1 MMRYQNAL
9 VVYLVVMLA
18 VLSLSACSRGGDS
31 DSGVARIDESQ
42 RLALEAKAD
51 SRSDMQVQ
59 ATVTKTAEQE
69 TGSGNGVSNDDR
81 SDEEILTGFATC
93 MREQGFNIPD
103 PELNADGTVNFQKMR
118 ETIVQDPKFDP
129 SSTKLRESFRECFPL
144 LREATFVQQREAE
157 DPIEIQ
163 DNLLAFAQ
171 CLRDEGF
178 DVPDPDFSQGSRQAM
193 RPLIQSLQGSDSK
206 IQEAVLSCRETV
218 FGNDATRPPGGGG
231 MRGRPGGGNTN

>member
-1 MMRYQNAL
+1 MRYQNAL
-9 VVYLVVMLA
+9 VAYLVIMLA
-18 VLSLSACSRGGDS
+18 VLSLSACSRGGES
-31 DSGVARIDESQ
+31 DGGVARIDESQ
-42 RLALEAKAD
+42 RLALQAKAD
-51 SRSDMQVQ
+51 SRSEVEVE

-69 TGSGNGVSNDDR
+69 TNSQNAVASDDR

-93 MREQGFNIPD
+93 MREQGFTIPD

-118 ETIVQDPKFDP
+118 ETIFQDPKFDP
-129 SSTKLRESFRECFPL
+129 SSTKLRESLRECGPL
-144 LREATFVQQREAE
+144 LRDATFAQQRQTE
-157 DPIEIQ
+157 DPIELQ

-178 DVPDPDFSQGSRQAM
+178 DVPDPDFSQGPRQAM
-193 RPLIQSLQGSDSK
+193 RPLIQSMQGSDSK

-218 FGNDATRPPGGGG
+218 FGNDDTRPPGGGG